1 MASERAS
8 GRGAGALRVVVADD
22 EPDVLFLLRLQLRMV
37 PGIEVVGTATNGS
50 EAIDKCKQLAPDAV
64 VMDLLMP
71 VTSGFQAIERLR
83 SELPGVRVVAYT
95 AMAGEYVRQ
104 ETSRMGID
112 LVLKTGSIQR
122 LASVLLEGPA
132 A

>member
-1 MASERAS
+1 M
-8 GRGAGALRVVVADD
+8 VVADD